1 VLCYTINALE
11 RNISRNFKIMKI
23 RRSASVYFALQGLA
37 VIAWWSLLFFVPASR
52 KFFQMGA
59 SEEILLAFW
68 LPDLALLAAGSL
80 VISAFCLSDNKFLS
94 PALWLVAGAFSYTA
108 LYSLAFALLTDSGWL
123 GVTLMFP
130 AMIMSGNFAVGLTPA
145 FTALMFRRSAEAKTG
160 WILTKTFTQI
170 VVVWTLILF
179 VFPFFIVEL
188 ETKLGLPQFTF
199 PLQKPFAVI
208 LFCALSSF
216 GVAGAYTMAK
226 IGRGTPL
233 PMDTAS
239 KLVVAG
245 IYSFV
250 RNPMAI
256 SGIGQGLAV
265 GIFLGSPLVMLYA
278 LMGAFIWQLIFRPL
292 EEDDLAKSFGAD
304 YENYRTNVRCWIP
317 RLKSYANLQ
326 N

>member
-1 VLCYTINALE
+1 
-11 RNISRNFKIMKI
+11 
-23 RRSASVYFALQGLA
+23 
-37 VIAWWSLLFFVPASR
+37 
-52 KFFQMGA
+52 MGA
-59 SEEILLAFW
+59 SEEVLLAFW

-80 VISAFCLSDNKFLS
+80 VISAFCLSDNKFLT
-94 PALWLVAGAFSYTA
+94 PVLWLVVGAFSYTA
-108 LYSLAFALLTDSGWL
+108 FYSLAFALLTDWGWL

-145 FTALMFRRSAEAKTG
+145 FTALMFRRAAEAKTG

-179 VFPFFIVEL
+179 VFPFLIVQL
-188 ETKLGLPQFTF
+188 ETKLGLPQFAF
-199 PLQKPFAVI
+199 RFQKPLSVI
-208 LFCALSSF
+208 LFCIISGF
-216 GVAGAYTMAK
+216 GVSGAYTMAK

-245 IYSFV
+245 VYSFV

-256 SGIGQGLAV
+256 SGIGQGFAV
-265 GIFLGSPLVMLYA
+265 GLFLGSPLVMLYA
-278 LMGAFIWQLIFRPL
+278 LMGAVIWQLIFRPL

-304 YENYRTNVRCWIP
+304 YENYRNNVRCWIP
-317 RLKSYANLQ
+317 RLKPYVHQRN
-326 N
+326 

>member
-1 VLCYTINALE
+1 
-11 RNISRNFKIMKI
+11 MKI

-37 VIAWWSLLFFVPASR
+37 VAAWWAWLFFVPESR
-52 KFFQMGA
+52 ALFRLG
-59 SEEILLAFW
+59 SSDEVLLAFW
-68 LPDLALLAAGSL
+68 LPDLAFLALGSL
-80 VISAFCLSDNKFLS
+80 VVSVLCLTGSRFLTA
-94 PALWLVAGAFSYTA
+94 ALWMTVGAFAYA
-108 LYSLAFALLTDSGWL
+108 EFYCLAFALANDSGWL
-123 GVTLMFP
+123 GVTLMAP

-145 FTALMFRRSAEAKTG
+145 FTELMFRRSAEARTG

-179 VFPFFIVEL
+179 VLPTVIVQIETRLGIPQFSFPF
-188 ETKLGLPQFTF
+188 
-199 PLQKPFAVI
+199 QKILAAI
-208 LFCALSSF
+208 LFCAISTL
-216 GVAGAYTMAK
+216 GVSGAYTMAK

-239 KLVVAG
+239 RLVVRG

-265 GIFLGSPLVMLYA
+265 GLFLGSPLVLLYG
-278 LMGAFIWQLIFRPL
+278 LMGALIWQLIFRPL
-292 EEDDLAKSFGAD
+292 EEDDLLKSFGAD
-304 YENYRTNVRCWIP
+304 FEDYRKNVRCWIP
-317 RLKSYANLQ
+317 RVTPYHGQ